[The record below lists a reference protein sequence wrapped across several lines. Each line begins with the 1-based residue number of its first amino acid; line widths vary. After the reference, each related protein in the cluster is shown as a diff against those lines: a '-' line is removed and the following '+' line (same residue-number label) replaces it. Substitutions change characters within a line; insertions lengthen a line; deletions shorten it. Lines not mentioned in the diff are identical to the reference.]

1 MSIFDF
7 SKIPSNLLTVD
18 SNEGPYMSAGIL
30 HNLGLCKINDVF
42 CKIYLEP
49 EPNVVAENVIYFS
62 KMAESNDLLT
72 EGSTEI
78 LNDALN
84 QFLKSSTF
92 EEGIKVWNDFLD
104 NYKYEHNYKDTLFI
118 AILSIGYYSAQFWA
132 FAIENN
138 DEIEFLRWLQI
149 VCADLKG
156 ALSGAQIGIEI
167 ASITRMGS
175 RAGALFG
182 AVLGG
187 EQAQIIK
194 SNLKNDSL

>member
-18 SNEGPYMSAGIL
+18 SNAGPYMSAGIL
-30 HNLGLCKINDVF
+30 HNVGLCKINDVF
-42 CKIYLEP
+42 SNIDLEP
-49 EPNVVAENVIYFS
+49 ETNIVAENVIYFS

-72 EGSTEI
+72 RGSTEI
-78 LNDALN
+78 LNEALK

-92 EEGIKVWNDFLD
+92 EEGIIVWNDFLD
-104 NYKYEHNYKDTLFI
+104 KYKYEENYKDTLFI
-118 AILSIGYYSAQFWA
+118 AILSIGYYSAQFWS

-138 DEIEFLRWLQI
+138 DEIEFSRWLQI

-167 ASITRMGS
+167 ASITGMGKAS
-175 RAGALFG
+175 GAVFG

-194 SNLKNDSL
+194 SNLKND